1 MKTTQKTKKKIK
13 PNVNKINGD
22 VEICVRGD
30 SCKLLNRLYDR
41 NIVIKKY
48 QIDNENIKLKIS
60 THDYNANKTA
70 FAGYNASIIKTSFLC
85 NLGKNIFKNIGFI
98 IGGIIGI
105 IILIIASNMTI
116 NIDVQGLKNTEY
128 DTVVQSLK
136 NVGICKYKMR
146 NVDRAKVEKY
156 LLDNI
161 DTLSMV
167 SVKYEGSTV
176 QISVTEK
183 EVVGGEYLPIVA
195 DTNMYIVSI
204 VVTSGTANVS
214 SGSIVRRG
222 EVLIYPY
229 VIINDN
235 QVAVEPHG
243 EIEAQVYYSATEDVK
258 LSYTEF
264 ERTGKKTVVSRFLFW
279 GLDKEREFNKY
290 ANFDIQENVV
300 SVGGLRIK
308 RTTYY
313 ETTGKEVK
321 IEWDA
326 IRDEVV
332 ARVANTARASAPS
345 GANAVYCVP
354 IIDIRKDSVN
364 VCVSIYCEV
373 VYKY

>member
-1 MKTTQKTKKKIK
+1 M
-13 PNVNKINGD
+13 
-22 VEICVRGD
+22 
-30 SCKLLNRLYDR
+30 YDR

-85 NLGKNIFKNIGFI
+85 DLGKNILRNIGFI

-243 EIEAQVYYSATEDVK
+243 EIEAQVYYSASEDVK

-264 ERTGKKTVVSRFLFW
+264 ERTGKKTTVSRFLFW
-279 GLDKEREFNKY
+279 GLDKEMEFNKY

-332 ARVANTARASAPS
+332 ARVADTARASAPS
-345 GANAVYCVP
+345 GANAVDCVP